1 MLYGGNGLQP
11 FAGNF
16 VYAESFLSFAPM
28 IQPDTDTSLRI
39 RDAAHALF
47 MQYGLKSVSMDD
59 ISARLGVSKK
69 TLYKHFSDKESLVEA
84 VVLAII
90 QKNEARCEADKK
102 ISANAIH
109 AIFLAMNMMEEL
121 FQHMNPSVL
130 FDLMKYYPKAY
141 QVFYKHKNQ
150 YLVPIYTE
158 NFQRGIQEG
167 LYRSDIRID
176 IMARFR
182 VESVLI
188 PFQPE
193 FQQSVKT
200 SLTEAAAELSV
211 HFLYGIVTPKGYKLI
226 EKYIEQKK

>member
-1 MLYGGNGLQP
+1 MN
-11 FAGNF
+11 
-16 VYAESFLSFAPM
+16 S
-28 IQPDTDTSLRI
+28 PDTDTTLRI
-39 RDAAHALF
+39 RNAAHALF

-59 ISARLGVSKK
+59 ISARIGVSKK

-84 VVLAII
+84 VVLAIV
-90 QKNEARCEADKK
+90 QQNEARCMADKK
-102 ISANAIH
+102 ISADAIH
-109 AIFLAMNMMEEL
+109 AIFLAMTMMEEL
-121 FQHMNPSVL
+121 FRHMNPSVL

-141 QVFYKHKNQ
+141 RVFYQHKNQ
-150 YLVPIYTE
+150 FLLQVYTD
-158 NFQRGIQEG
+158 NFQRGITEG
-167 LYRSDIRID
+167 LYRPELRID

-200 SLTEAAAELSV
+200 SLTEAAAELSL
-211 HFLYGIVTPKGYKLI
+211 HFLYGIVTLKGYKMI

>member
-1 MLYGGNGLQP
+1 
-11 FAGNF
+11 
-16 VYAESFLSFAPM
+16 M
-28 IQPDTDTSLRI
+28 IQPNHDSTLRI

-59 ISARLGVSKK
+59 ISTRLGMSKK

-84 VVLAII
+84 VVLAIV
-90 QKNEARCEADKK
+90 QQNEARCVADKK
-102 ISANAIH
+102 KSANAIH
-109 AIFLAMNMMEEL
+109 EIFLAMAMMAEL
-121 FQHMNPSVL
+121 FRHMNPSIL

-141 QVFYKHKNQ
+141 RVFYQHKNQ
-150 YLVPIYTE
+150 WLLQVYTD

-167 LYRSDIRID
+167 LYRPDIRID

-200 SLTEAAAELSV
+200 SLTEAAAELSL
-211 HFLYGIVTPKGYKLI
+211 HFLYGIVTPKGYKMVD
-226 EKYIEQKK
+226 KYIEQKK